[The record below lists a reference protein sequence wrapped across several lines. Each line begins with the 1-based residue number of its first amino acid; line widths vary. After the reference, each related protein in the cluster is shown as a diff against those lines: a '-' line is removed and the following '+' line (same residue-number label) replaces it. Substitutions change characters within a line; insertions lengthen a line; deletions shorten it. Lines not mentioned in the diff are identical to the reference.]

1 MKKAIV
7 IGASSGIGRELAI
20 RLAKDGYLVGLVA
33 RRRDLLLEL
42 KAEIGENAKVKVV
55 DVTQADDNLG
65 LIEDLAK
72 ELGGLDLVILNAGVG
87 HINNDLDW
95 GKEKA
100 AIDVNVTGF
109 TALAGAS
116 YKYFERQGRGH
127 IVAISSVV
135 ALRGL
140 GASPAYSA
148 SKAFISNYLQGLR
161 QKAVKAKLD
170 ITVTDI
176 KPGFVDTEMAKGA
189 TTFWMASP
197 ELAASQ
203 IIQAII
209 RKKPHAYVI
218 KRWRLIGWLFKVL
231 PDCLYNKI

>member
-7 IGASSGIGRELAI
+7 IGASSGIGRELALSLG
-20 RLAKDGYLVGLVA
+20 RNGYAVGLVA
-33 RRRDLLLEL
+33 RRADMLSEL
-42 KAEIGENAKVKVV
+42 KEEIGVAAVVRVV
-55 DVTQADDNLG
+55 DVRQADDNLG
-65 LIEDLAK
+65 LIDDLAK

-87 HINNDLDW
+87 HINNDLEW
-95 GKEKA
+95 EKEKDV
-100 AIDVNVTGF
+100 IDVNVTGF
-109 TALAGAS
+109 TALAGAA
-116 YKYFERQGRGH
+116 YKYFETQSHGH

-135 ALRGL
+135 ALRGI
-140 GASPAYSA
+140 GVCPAYSA

-170 ITVTDI
+170 LIITDI

-203 IIQAII
+203 IMQAIA
-209 RKKPHAYVI
+209 RKKTHVYVM
-218 KRWRLIGWLFKVL
+218 KRWRLIGWLFKIL
-231 PDCLYNKI
+231 PDCIYNKI